1 MSLFGRYLLHPA
13 AATTG
18 PTGLVA
24 ANNPMGSG
32 RNTLL
37 RNNAQH
43 LAEVN
48 PTRQLWTSTG
58 VEGFYRQAIGGI
70 TTAPTPTLIDW
81 RYTRKTG
88 GLGLY
93 LGRHYAWQSV
103 LYRWPRLALRCALK
117 VASGYTAGL
126 CLCVSP
132 GDRSPLDARVYQG
145 ATYTHTSFTE
155 IELALNLSDDAF
167 AHTSYSPVN
176 GTDAAAVDEQG
187 ALYAFSVYLGG
198 YCSSN
203 SGSDTASVVG
213 VTLGLETAT

>member
-24 ANNPMGSG
+24 ADNPLGAG
-32 RNTLL
+32 RVTLL

-43 LAEVN
+43 LNEVN
-48 PTRQLWTSTG
+48 PRRALWTSTG
-58 VEGFYRQAIGGI
+58 VESFYRAAIGGI

-93 LGRHYAWQSV
+93 LGKHYAWRSV
-103 LYRWPRLALRCALK
+103 LHRWPRLALRCALK

-132 GDRSPLDARVYQG
+132 GEQSPLDARVYAS

-155 IELALNLSDDAF
+155 IELAMNLSDDAF
-167 AHTSYSPVN
+167 ARVAYSPAN
-176 GTDAAAVDEQG
+176 GVDAAAVDEQG
-187 ALYAFSVYLGG
+187 DLHAFSVYLGG

-213 VTLGLETAT
+213 VTLGLEPAT